1 MPRPARNFDCML
13 FKGMQGMHLLSIPV
27 HLCCIIACISLL
39 LPVPVMIQY
48 CMGYY
53 HTVLVLTHFNLALLV
68 LPQPEVSV
76 LTELP
81 LLLNQILCCGSQ
93 GMAKA
98 RPRGGRHA
106 MYSMHAW
113 LRLSGIPCC
122 LPRCMKCD
130 IESKIRLSPHSR
142 HRDITPS
149 GMSHRHSQ
157 SRVFPERAFI
167 PM

>member
-53 HTVLVLTHFNLALLV
+53 HTVLVLTHFNLAPLV

-93 GMAKA
+93 GKAKRRPPCQVQHACMAEA
-98 RPRGGRHA
+98 EWHSMMFA
-106 MYSMHAW
+106 SMHE
-113 LRLSGIPCC
+113 
-122 LPRCMKCD
+122 M
-130 IESKIRLSPHSR
+130 R
-142 HRDITPS
+142 H
-149 GMSHRHSQ
+149 
-157 SRVFPERAFI
+157 
-167 PM
+167 